1 MTLGAN
7 LLGRAGRTGL
17 VFGVWLALS
26 NCGAVRSM
34 AVKNVAGALAA
45 TGDTFTSD
53 DDPALVA
60 SALPFA
66 LKLHESLL
74 ANLPNDE
81 PLLTATCGAF
91 TQYAFGFVQT
101 EAETRQFDD
110 YGTARALS
118 QRALKLALRARGYC
132 WRGLEVR
139 YPGITR
145 RLPKAPCPALAQAK
159 TAQVPLLYWSAAS
172 LAAAISIGGLDA
184 PDLLIDWPVVR
195 ALAERGL
202 ALDDTWNKGA
212 LHELLI
218 AVESQGEA
226 LGGSEARARQHFGR
240 AVEIQRGLSPGPYLS
255 LAMGIARARQDRDEF
270 EHLLKQ
276 ALTIDP
282 EQAPGSRLVTLLT
295 QQRARLMLEHI
306 NDLILP

>member
-1 MTLGAN
+1 MTLMAG
-7 LLGRAGRTGL
+7 LLGRFRRTGL
-17 VFGVWLALS
+17 VLGALIAIS
-26 NCGAVRSM
+26 GCGAVRTA

-60 SALPFA
+60 GALPFA

-74 ANLPNDE
+74 AQVPNDA

-101 EAETRQFDD
+101 EAEALQFDD
-110 YGTARALS
+110 YEKARALS
-118 QRALKLALRARGYC
+118 HRALKLALRARDYC

-139 YPGITR
+139 YPGVTR
-145 RLPKAPCPALAQAK
+145 RLQTAPGPALARAK
-159 TAQVPLLYWSAAS
+159 TAHVPLLYWSAAS
-172 LAAAISIGGLDA
+172 LAAAIAIGGLDT
-184 PDLLIDWPVVR
+184 PDLLIDWPMVR
-195 ALAERGL
+195 ALAERAL

-212 LHELLI
+212 IHELLI

-226 LGGSEARARQHFGR
+226 LGGSEARARQHFVR
-240 AVEIQRGLSPGPYLS
+240 AVEIQRGLSPGPYVS
-255 LAMGIARARQDRDEF
+255 LAMGIARTRQDRDEF

-295 QQRARLMLEHI
+295 QGRARLMLEHI